1 MQLKFLNGKRLF
13 GTRCT
18 NLITK
23 WVRLKFCLRRA
34 CTRGKRISVIDSIQK
49 MELDSSGST
58 ASRGQQGCKRRRV
71 EKWVRKKRKVKKD
84 SGKAYKTYKGE
95 PRSAKTLKASLSCRC
110 QNRCASCVSVAER
123 KHIFDE
129 FYKLAD
135 HDSQNKYLYGL
146 IKRSVPI
153 QRRPRFGTMVAR
165 SNSFQYHVCLSSETT
180 LRCVSRPFTRCM
192 QLVSVVLNTCVKS

>member
-1 MQLKFLNGKRLF
+1 MRLKFLNGKRLF

-23 WVRLKFCLRRA
+23 WVGLKFCLRRA
-34 CTRGKRISVIDSIQK
+34 CTRGKRISVIDSVQK
-49 MELDSSGST
+49 MESDSSGST

-84 SGKAYKTYKGE
+84 SGKAYKMYKGE
-95 PRSAKTLKASLSCRC
+95 PRSAKTLKASPFLPLPKSLCFVREC
-110 QNRCASCVSVAER
+110 GRKEAYVWRVLQASWSW
-123 KHIFDE
+123 
-129 FYKLAD
+129 
-135 HDSQNKYLYGL
+135 L
-146 IKRSVPI
+146 IS
-153 QRRPRFGTMVAR
+153 QRRPRSGTKVAR
-165 SNSFQYHVCLSSETT
+165 SNSFQYLVRLSSETM